1 MEDKK
6 QTAVEWLVERWE
18 KLQSRKEKGSWSQ
31 IIRITEQAK
40 EIEKKQM
47 KEIYLKGIKN
57 YDPTFK
63 KPMSNKKQT
72 AVEWL
77 IEEIKL
83 KAKAIEQEQIQEA
96 FKQGYECNDVDEI
109 FEIGETMFTAKGH
122 YNKKYGGDTIQNK
135 QERMYSAEE
144 VIKIVEISRTTGLT
158 AEYLIEQF
166 KHKHIK

>member
-1 MEDKK
+1 M
-6 QTAVEWLVERWE
+6 
-18 KLQSRKEKGSWSQ
+18 
-31 IIRITEQAK
+31 
-40 EIEKKQM
+40 
-47 KEIYLKGIKN
+47 N
-57 YDPTFK
+57 
-63 KPMSNKKQT
+63 NKKQT

-77 IEEIKL
+77 EYIFYNNGVYLSPIYKQAFE

-109 FEIGETMFTAKGH
+109 FEIGETMFTAEEY
-122 YNKKYGGDTIQNK
+122 YNETYRGDTIQNK
-135 QERMYSAEE
+135 QERMYSEEE